1 MELKPQIVSKEWVL
15 SRYADQKAYHE
26 KLEQSQT
33 RNEVFYSSLD
43 TLSFWEW
50 KATEV
55 QNLDYILV

>member
-1 MELKPQIVSKEWVL
+1 MKLKPQIVSKEWAL

-50 KATEV
+50 KVTEAKE
-55 QNLDYILV
+55 LDFIFI